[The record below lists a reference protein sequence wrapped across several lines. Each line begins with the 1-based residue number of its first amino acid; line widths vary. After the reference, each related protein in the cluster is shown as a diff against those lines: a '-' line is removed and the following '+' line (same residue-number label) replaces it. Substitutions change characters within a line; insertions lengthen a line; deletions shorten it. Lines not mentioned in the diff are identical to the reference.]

1 MNFLKEE
8 ANLLKKSQNIDEKL
22 TIFAIYCDIYFKYEC
37 DKYPYLGKKL
47 KNYFFNTVEE
57 LKNKQ
62 QITKEEFLN
71 TFASY
76 MDYYF
81 YEEDESYNYFLEEKI
96 DYYSEVN
103 LIKEKNEQGLGAQI
117 LATIEEEGTKYQLDF
132 EDKAN
137 IVYTFKKDLNQILKE
152 YKKENNIKDITK
164 SKEKALKEAN
174 DNLTEDLRP
183 LLSRYSKNQ
192 AYLNY
197 QLEAVLKTRFIN
209 ALQSKKIN
217 VRIRKIRA

>member
-8 ANLLKKSQNIDEKL
+8 AILLKKSQNIDDKL

-37 DKYPYLGKKL
+37 DKHPYLGKKL
-47 KNYFFNTVEE
+47 KNYFLNTIEE
-57 LKNKQ
+57 LKNKPQ
-62 QITKEEFLN
+62 VTKEEFLN

-96 DYYSEVN
+96 DYYNEVN
-103 LIKEKNEQGLGAQI
+103 LIKEKNEQGLGTQI
-117 LATIEEEGTKYQLDF
+117 LTTIDEEGTNYKLDF

-137 IVYTFKKDLNQILKE
+137 IIYTFKKNLNQILNEFK
-152 YKKENNIKDITK
+152 NASSIKDTTK
-164 SKEKALKEAN
+164 SEEKALKEVN

-197 QLEAVLKTRFIN
+197 QLDAVLKTRFIN
-209 ALQSKKIN
+209 ALQNKKIH
-217 VRIRKIRA
+217 VHVRRIRA